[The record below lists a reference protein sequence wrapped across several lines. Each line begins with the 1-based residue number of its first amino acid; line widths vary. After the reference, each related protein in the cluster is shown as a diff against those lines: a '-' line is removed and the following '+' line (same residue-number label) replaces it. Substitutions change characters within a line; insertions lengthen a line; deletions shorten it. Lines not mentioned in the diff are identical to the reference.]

1 MDTEIIEWLST
12 GPTWMQ
18 YRVRMDL
25 EGVTSDDPHLLSVRD
40 AMVEDVTNAGLLSGV
55 DSWPAAPL
63 KRHNDSSHALHTL
76 VFLSELG
83 FRVGDPQLKP
93 LVDKILDFLDNNGI
107 PLNLFNISAAY
118 GGSGEDQPGW
128 MLCDAPLMV
137 YALTLLGLENDER
150 LLNARQKLTTY
161 IRDNGWP
168 CTVSQSLGKFRGPG
182 RKSDPCPYATL
193 LMVQLLATKPQPGE
207 ENALQTGV
215 ESLLSFWEMR
225 KEKKMYLFG
234 MGSDFLKLKAP
245 LIWFDL
251 LHVLDVF
258 SNLPFVY
265 QDERFLEM
273 LSILKAK
280 ADTQGRFTAE
290 SIYMPWKNWD
300 FGQKKVPSYWITF
313 LSQRILNKVA

>member
-1 MDTEIIEWLST
+1 MDAAILDWLST
-12 GPTWMQ
+12 GPAWMQ
-18 YRVRMDL
+18 HRVRMDL
-25 EGVTSDDPHLLSVRD
+25 EGLTPDDSRLISART
-40 AMVEDVTNAGLLSGV
+40 AMAADLDVAGLLTSLH
-55 DSWPAAPL
+55 SWPAAPL

-83 FRVGDPQLKP
+83 IQAGDPP
-93 LVDKILDFLDNNGI
+93 INALVDGILNLLDNDGI

-118 GGSGEDQPGW
+118 GGGGEDQPGW

-137 YALTLLGLENDER
+137 YVLTLLGQEKDER
-150 LLNARQKLTTY
+150 LLKARRQLSAY
-161 IRDNGWP
+161 VYENGCP
-168 CTVSQSLGKFRGPG
+168 CTVSKSLGRFRGPG

-193 LMVQLLATKPQPGE
+193 LMMQLLTTNPQPGE
-207 ENALQTGV
+207 EKALHSGA
-215 ESLLSFWEMR
+215 ESLLSFWQQR

-251 LHVLDVF
+251 LHFLDVF
-258 SNLPFVY
+258 SRLPFVY
-265 QDERFLEM
+265 QDERFQEM

-290 SIYMPWKNWD
+290 SIYMPWKKWD

-313 LSQRILNKVA
+313 LAQRILNKVM